1 MPTLEVEKPREPWAS
16 AGGGKG
22 ERGVMKLISCVI
34 RPEKLDAVTV
44 ALNRVGVVGMTVTDV
59 RGFGRQKGQKE
70 HYRGEEYTIRFLP
83 KVKLDIVVQEDE
95 VSKATR
101 AISEAA
107 RTGNIGDGKIFVVDV
122 KDAVRI
128 RTGEQGTTA
137 L

>member
-1 MPTLEVEKPREPWAS
+1 
-16 AGGGKG
+16 
-22 ERGVMKLISCVI
+22 MKLISSII

-44 ALNRVGVVGMTVTDV
+44 ALNKIGVVGMTVTDV

-70 HYRGEEYTIRFLP
+70 HYRGDEYTIRFLP
-83 KVKLDIVVQEDE
+83 KVKLDVVVQEDE
-95 VSKATR
+95 VSKTTR

-128 RTGEQGTTA
+128 RTGEQGTSA

>member
-1 MPTLEVEKPREPWAS
+1 
-16 AGGGKG
+16 
-22 ERGVMKLISCVI
+22 MKLISCVI

-44 ALNRVGVVGMTVTDV
+44 ALHARNVVGMTVTDV

-70 HYRGEEYTIRFLP
+70 HYRGDEYTIRFLP
-83 KVKLDIVVQEDE
+83 KVRLEVVVQESD
-95 VSKATR
+95 VAGAIK

-107 RTGNIGDGKIFVVDV
+107 RTGNIGDGKIFVIDV

-128 RTGEQGTTA
+128 RTGEQGANA

>member
-1 MPTLEVEKPREPWAS
+1 MSTLAVEKSSETFEARPGA
-16 AGGGKG
+16 KG
-22 ERGVMKLISCVI
+22 DEALMKLISCVI

-44 ALNRVGVVGMTVTDV
+44 ALNTLGVVGMTVTDV

-83 KVKLDIVVQEDE
+83 KVRLELVVQDDE
-95 VSKATR
+95 VSKATK
-101 AISEAA
+101 AISDAA
-107 RTGNIGDGKIFVVDV
+107 RTGNIGDGKIFVIEV

>member
-1 MPTLEVEKPREPWAS
+1 MPMLEVEKPREPWAA

-34 RPEKLDAVTV
+34 RPDKLDAVTV
-44 ALNRVGVVGMTVTDV
+44 ALNTVGVVGMTVTDV

-83 KVKLDIVVQEDE
+83 KVRLEIVVQDE
-95 VSKATR
+95 EAAKAIR

-107 RTGNIGDGKIFVVDV
+107 RTGNIGDGKIFVMDV

-128 RTGEQGTTA
+128 RTGEQGASA